1 MKDYGSSSD
10 GEDDDE
16 HKPTEGAQKRKP
28 SKENLDSGVDTQAA
42 SSSMHNLVPV
52 VQRLDRSELNAAPA
66 VSLKTKALAQLNE
79 RNQQDEGRNSLK
91 RKHAS
96 SEMLILTN
104 NPTRD
109 VLYEPVQ
116 GPSND
121 LSTDG
126 QRQLSRYQPKVMQAN
141 VAIDETSFHQQRL
154 DFQRSGRAMPLV
166 FDGDPSQPTE
176 LIRTTLGYEQ
186 QRLSKFKQDEEIRRR
201 VKNALVEKRGK
212 ERDPL
217 VLGSD
222 DELEFGVW
230 GPPTKQE
237 AWHSQNKLTNA
248 ETGDLAP
255 EQEAEREYIKERNR
269 VRGLEE
275 DKPVMT
281 LDRVLERKMA
291 HLLPPQ
297 QSTKLGEEPKPME
310 ASSTF
315 HGDAEYDYRGRSWM
329 APPPGLASASSISVD
344 DAVRSHMP
352 KKCVARFGERNKQGI
367 HRIRLYPGTGHLL
380 LSAGL
385 DGKCKVWSVEKR
397 TVVRTYCGHSAAV
410 RDVQFN
416 LTGSHFVS
424 ASFDRF
430 LRLWDTESGESVQT
444 FGNGKVPYCIQF
456 YPRDDSYFVVGCSD
470 NRIVTYHTKTGE
482 LTQEYNHHLA
492 PVNAI
497 LFVES
502 DKNEPVV
509 MVSSSDDKKI
519 LVWEWDIGVPVKYI
533 SDPTMHSM
541 PCMSMHPSGQFIC
554 GQSLDNTICCIQTTP
569 KIKLLHNKKFSGHIV
584 SGYACEMTFS
594 PDGRFVVSGDGT
606 GALFIWDWKRHK
618 ILQKYRAHEP
628 GKPTICAVWHP
639 IEPSTLFTCSWDG
652 YIKVWQ

>member
-1 MKDYGSSSD
+1 MESLQEYGSSSE
-10 GEDDDE
+10 GEGEEASLENEQQTKLQTTGEWTATNKDE
-16 HKPTEGAQKRKP
+16 E
-28 SKENLDSGVDTQAA
+28 
-42 SSSMHNLVPV
+42 SSHLVPV
-52 VQRLDRSELNAAPA
+52 VQRVDRSRLNAAPA
-66 VSLKTKALAQLNE
+66 ISLKTKALTQLE
-79 RNQQDEGRNSLK
+79 QQRQQDQGTNNLK
-91 RKHAS
+91 RKHGN
-96 SEMLILTN
+96 SEMLILRN
-104 NPTRD
+104 NPTKD

-116 GPSND
+116 GPAND
-121 LSTDG
+121 ASTDT
-126 QRQLSRYQPKVMQAN
+126 QRQLSRYQPREMQAN
-141 VAIDETSFHQQRL
+141 MAIEETAFHQQRL
-154 DFQRSGRAMPLV
+154 DFQRTGRAMPLV
-166 FDGDPSQPTE
+166 HCDRQTQPAQQSE
-176 LIRTTLGYEQ
+176 LVRTTLGYDQ
-186 QRLSKFKQDEEIRRR
+186 QRLAKFKQEEVTR
-201 VKNALVEKRGK
+201 KKMKQALVEKGTEK
-212 ERDPL
+212 DPL

-230 GPPTKQE
+230 GPPSRQE
-237 AWHSQNKLTNA
+237 AWHAQNKLTNA

-255 EQEAEREYIKERNR
+255 EQEAEREYIRERNR

-275 DKPVMT
+275 EKQPVMT

-291 HLLPPQ
+291 HLLPPPQ
-297 QSTKLGEEPKPME
+297 PNGEDSKPFE

-315 HGDAEYDYRGRSWM
+315 HGDAEYDYKGRSWI
-329 APPPGLASASSISVD
+329 APPPGLTAAANNNTD
-344 DAVRSHMP
+344 DNVKSHVP
-352 KKCVARFGERNKQGI
+352 KKCVARFAEKNQQGV
-367 HRIRLYPGTGHLL
+367 HRIRLFPGTGHLL

-385 DGKCKVWSVEKR
+385 DGSCKVWSVEQRK
-397 TVVRTYCGHSAAV
+397 VMRTYKGHSAGV
-410 RDVQFN
+410 RDMQFN
-416 LTGSHFVS
+416 LSGSQFVS

-430 LRLWDTESGESVQT
+430 LRLWDTESGDVVQT
-444 FGNGKVPYCIQF
+444 FSNGKVPYCVQF

-502 DKNEPVV
+502 EKNEPVV

-519 LVWEWDIGVPVKYI
+519 LVWEWDIGVPIKYI

-541 PCMSMHPSGQFIC
+541 PCMAMHPTGQYFC
-554 GQSLDNTICCIQTTP
+554 GQSLDNTICCVQTTP
-569 KIKLLHNKKFSGHIV
+569 KIKILHNKKFSGHIV
-584 SGYACEMTFS
+584 SGYACELTFS

-618 ILQKYRAHEP
+618 ILQKFRAHEP
-628 GKPTICAVWHP
+628 GKPTIGVVWHP